1 MASENERITIIRLLL
16 AGLFLRLLIMPFT
29 MHFDLL
35 VIEHVSDLFARFG
48 SWALDPKVMAFY
60 YPPVV
65 YLIKAP
71 FMWLA
76 YLFSPAMS
84 EWLESTKAFLY
95 NARPYDNWIFY
106 LLDVNHG
113 EFLFRNLFLVKL
125 SLLACDLLMGF
136 VLARIVKDRQKVV
149 PILALWAINPAV
161 LHSVFAHGGIDIIPA
176 LLVTAALYSAVNGRR
191 ILTLAFLVLGSF
203 AKVFPA
209 LIILP
214 YILVAEKDLKKRLKL
229 ILIAAAISALA
240 FLLAFQPLGVKF
252 ACIAEGPGK

>member
-1 MASENERITIIRLLL
+1 MAVKKEHITSIRLIL

-84 EWLESTKAFLY
+84 EWLESTKAFVY
-95 NARPYDNWIFY
+95 NARPYDNWLFY
-106 LLDVNHG
+106 LLDVNHTAL
-113 EFLFRNLFLVKL
+113 LFRNLFLVKL
-125 SLLACDLLMGF
+125 SLLACDLFIGLLMAG
-136 VLARIVKDRQKVV
+136 IVKDRQKAV
-149 PILALWAINPAV
+149 PVLALWAINPAV
-161 LHSVFAHGGIDIIPA
+161 LHSVFAHGGIDIIPT
-176 LLVTAALYSAVNGRR
+176 LLITAALYSAVKGRR
-191 ILTLAFLVLGSF
+191 ILTLVFLVLGLF
-203 AKVFPA
+203 TKVFPA

-214 YILVAEKDLKKRLKL
+214 YILV
-229 ILIAAAISALA
+229 S
-240 FLLAFQPLGVKF
+240 
-252 ACIAEGPGK
+252 GKEP